1 MSEEPYASLPETG
14 LPKRTTPTWEV
25 ELLISGIAVFAML
38 QLPGWLD
45 TGLFALAP
53 RIERS
58 LASALLVMHTYLK
71 AAALI
76 LATTFSIHL
85 LLRAQWIA
93 LVGAYSVF
101 PDGVRWERLRLGP
114 IRREVE
120 RRGENSPADAVE
132 AADNR
137 ATLVF
142 ALGVSMASTLL
153 WISLSIGLLFL
164 VGLGLLRLFGIAMD
178 ASRVFALCAAAF
190 MLPLVVALQIDR
202 LFGRRLRPQG
212 ALWRATAAA
221 LAFYRK
227 LGVGRGSNVLG
238 LIASHGGDRRIAVL
252 TVGVVLIGMAAAMYS
267 TQWRRDPQSLGGY
280 ALFPSGRGVQAVSP
294 AHYDDQRDPGS
305 DPPVPYIQSA
315 IVAGPYLQLVVPYRP
330 GDDDAAMRR
339 RCPAA
344 LAAEETQPAAVL
356 ACLSASHGLRIDG
369 EPVPDLHYE
378 SSEDPRTDRP
388 ALLAM
393 IDVRALKPGRH
404 VLSVDRAPIRPDG
417 SPAEPYEIPFWR

>member
-1 MSEEPYASLPETG
+1 MSETHYANG

-25 ELLISGIAVFAML
+25 ELLISGVAVFAML

-45 TGLFALAP
+45 QGLFALAP
-53 RIERS
+53 RLERG
-58 LASALLVMHTYLK
+58 LASALAVMHTYLK

-120 RRGENSPADAVE
+120 RRGEKNPADAID

-142 ALGVSMASTLL
+142 ALGVAMASTLL

-164 VGLGLLRLFGIAMD
+164 IGLGLLRVFDINMD
-178 ASRVFALCAAAF
+178 ASRVFAICAVAF
-190 MLPLVVALQIDR
+190 MLPLVLALQIDR
-202 LFGRRLRPQG
+202 FLGSRLRAQG
-212 ALWRATAAA
+212 LLWRITAAV
-221 LAFYRK
+221 LDFYRK
-227 LGVGRGSNVLG
+227 LGVGRGANVLG
-238 LIASHGGDRRIAVL
+238 LIASHGGDRRIGAL
-252 TVGVVLIGMAAAMYS
+252 TVAVVLIGMVVAVYS

-280 ALFPSGRGVQAVSP
+280 ALFPSGSAVQAVDS
-294 AHYDDQRDPGS
+294 AHYDDERDPSS

-315 IVAGPYLQLVVPYRP
+315 VVAGPYLKLVVPYRP

-339 RCPAA
+339 RCPGA
-344 LAAEETQPAAVL
+344 LADGEAQAAAVL
-356 ACLSASHGLRIDG
+356 ACLSASHALRIDG
-369 EPVPDLHYE
+369 RPLPDLRYE
-378 SSEDPRTDRP
+378 SGEDPRTDRP

-393 IDVRALKPGRH
+393 IDVRALAAGRH
-404 VLSVDRAPIRPDG
+404 VLSVDRPPLQPGAK
-417 SPAEPYEIPFWR
+417 PAAAYEIPFWR